1 MCVRMYEYIYYPS
14 SFACLDHARLSSDP
28 YLDMLIL
35 WHIFIHMVY
44 IMEETTKVD
53 KQGRLVLPSRIR
65 EALDLK
71 EGGSVTLRLDGSR
84 VVIEP
89 VFEELG
95 KRANDWKRMALSLK
109 VQPLTERVED
119 SWKWMSR
126 EFVRRKLGLH

>member
-1 MCVRMYEYIYYPS
+1 
-14 SFACLDHARLSSDP
+14 
-28 YLDMLIL
+28 
-35 WHIFIHMVY
+35 
-44 IMEETTKVD
+44 MEETTKVD